1 MCKCLW
7 GVTMQGVLSAAE
19 NARLIVAA
27 NGATIMLVLL
37 ASRWCFSIIGMIN
50 SGSSKGRSIS
60 FNLVALAAYV
70 AGAAHFIDQTGSAWL
85 YDLTGIFFAL
95 NIALILIDT
104 SLIVDY
110 SDTPTT
116 RVFMSVAALCLGV
129 VFFLGLVDLTAVA
142 DAIEYEK
149 TEGRFIRE

>member
-1 MCKCLW
+1 MCMCLW
-7 GVTMQGVLSAAE
+7 GVIMQGLLSAAE
-19 NARLIVAA
+19 SARLLVAA

-37 ASRWCFSIIGMIN
+37 ASRWCFSIIGMMK

-70 AGAAHFIDQTGSAWL
+70 AGASHFIDQTGSDWL

-129 VFFLGLVDLTAVA
+129 GFFLGLVDLTAVA